1 MGPYALQ
8 AAIAACH
15 ARAREPDDTDWAQI
29 ASLYAALYQVIPSPV
44 IELNRAVA
52 VGMAEGPAA
61 GLEVLDRLVDVPSLK
76 NYHHLP
82 AVRGDLLVKLG
93 RKAEAG
99 GEFQRAAKLTR
110 NARERELLLERA
122 RACSQASGN

>member
-1 MGPYALQ
+1 MSV
-8 AAIAACH
+8 
-15 ARAREPDDTDWAQI
+15 ARETLILTGGDVGALLTPARCIEAVET
-29 ASLYAALYQVIPSPV
+29 SLVAL
-44 IELNRAVA
+44 
-52 VGMAEGPAA
+52 AEGPAA

-99 GEFQRAAKLTR
+99 GEFQRAAKLTS
-110 NARERELLLERA
+110 ARRA
-122 RACSQASGN
+122 SSSPSGSITRSPLIK